1 MLLLLRTDKKG
12 PQVYIQEKRYDVFT
26 PIIEVHQAAV
36 MVPPDCRTVRKL
48 VVFRDDK
55 WSTPNKGN
63 FRIDIFDDLPFSLVT
78 PAIFSC
84 SWQWFKY

>member
-36 MVPPDCRTVRKL
+36 IVPPDCRTVRKL

-55 WSTPNKGN
+55 WNTPHKGY
-63 FRIDIFDDLPFSLVT
+63 FHIDILNSSFFSLAT
-78 PAIFSC
+78 PVLI
-84 SWQWFKY
+84 